1 MRVARGRNL
10 IVALAFGC
18 ICGAGVVRA
27 DDIRGDATPLPTLTE
42 GQQAIMNKLLFHT
55 NAEPDSGPAPLTV
68 HFSAEPF
75 ETDNP
80 VNPKYVWDF
89 GDDTP
94 KVRKQNP
101 THTYKK
107 PGKYKAILRVTDDTG
122 KAGGDDFDIEVEK
135 PEGK

>member
-1 MRVARGRNL
+1 MRVSQGTSLLVAVAVGCLCSGGAAR
-10 IVALAFGC
+10 AADAP
-18 ICGAGVVRA
+18 AG
-27 DDIRGDATPLPTLTE
+27 ATPLPTLTKDE
-42 GQQAIMNKLLFHT
+42 RAILNKLLFHT
-55 NAEPDSGPAPLTV
+55 SADPNSGPAPLTV

-75 ETDNP
+75 ETDHP

-107 PGKYKAILRVTDDTG
+107 PGNYKAVLRVTADG
-122 KAGGDDFDIEVEK
+122 GQAGGDDFDIEVEE